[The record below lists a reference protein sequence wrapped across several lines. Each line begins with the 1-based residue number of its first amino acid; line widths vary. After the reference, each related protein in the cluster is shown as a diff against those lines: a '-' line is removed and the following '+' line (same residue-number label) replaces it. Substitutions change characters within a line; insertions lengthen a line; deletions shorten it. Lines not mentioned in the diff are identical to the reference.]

1 MAESTLSK
9 ISWTEFRPDQRRL
22 VTGAALTGAGMLLA
36 AAGVGVLVYEL
47 ARAGR
52 SWTGS
57 WSMPPAE
64 LASRTLHQAQTA
76 AQSAAQAG
84 RDAWGSYEES
94 PLRRR

>member
-1 MAESTLSK
+1 MAESTFSK

-22 VTGAALTGAGMLLA
+22 VTGAALTGAGMLVA

-52 SWTGS
+52 TWTGG
-57 WSMPPAE
+57 WEVPPTE
-64 LASRTLHQAQTA
+64 LAARALHQ

-84 RDAWGSYEES
+84 RDAWASYQES
-94 PLRRR
+94 PVRSR

>member
-1 MAESTLSK
+1 MADSTFSK

-22 VTGAALTGAGMLLA
+22 TVGAGLTGAGMLVA

-57 WSMPPAE
+57 WEVPPAE
-64 LASRTLHQAQTA
+64 LAQRALRQAQTA
-76 AQSAAQAG
+76 ATSASRAG
-84 RDAWGSYEES
+84 KDAWNSYEEGVS
-94 PLRRR
+94 

>member
-9 ISWTEFRPDQRRL
+9 ISWTEFRPERRRL
-22 VTGAALTGAGMLLA
+22 VAGAALTGAGMLVA
-36 AAGVGVLVYEL
+36 TAGVGVLVYEL

-52 SWTGS
+52 TWTGS
-57 WSMPPAE
+57 WGVPPAE
-64 LASRTLHQAQTA
+64 LASRTMHQAQTA

-84 RDAWGSYEES
+84 RDAWSSYEES

>member
-1 MAESTLSK
+1 MADSTFSK

-22 VTGAALTGAGMLLA
+22 SVGAGLTGVGMLVA

-57 WSMPPAE
+57 WEVPPTE
-64 LASRTLHQAQTA
+64 LASRALRQAQTA
-76 AQSAAQAG
+76 AQTATKAG
-84 RDAWGSYEES
+84 RDAWTTYEEGAS
-94 PLRRR
+94 